1 MAETHE
7 KYDVFISFKNTDPN
21 GGLTVDRTIA
31 QRLHDK
37 LLDEGLNVFFS
48 EKDLSDTAFVDEI
61 FTALNQA
68 ELLIVVGTSVDYV
81 TSRWV
86 KSEWTHFF
94 GAINSG
100 KKQDGRIM
108 TVLHGI
114 VPNDLPLPLSNFQS
128 FNAAALDEAV
138 AYAFRTLGRIS
149 NTQAREWE
157 KAENERKLKEAE
169 AERLKAVKARMEA
182 EQREKQEKEAAETAR
197 KKAADEQ
204 KKRLAAEEKAKKATR
219 RGRKGIVIGIVTAVL
234 AVALI
239 GGAALMG
246 LFKPEW
252 EYTVSEDGTAAVT
265 AYNGNETEVIIPQEL
280 KGHKVTIIGEN
291 AFYGCSSLTSV
302 TIPDGVTSIG
312 QRAFFGCSSLS
323 SVTIPDSVTS
333 IAHGAFMECSSLT
346 SMTIPDS
353 VESIGEEAFK
363 GCSSLTVYAPHE
375 KAYYNSS
382 YSIGDVKDW
391 IVQ

>member
-31 QRLHDK
+31 QRLH
-37 LLDEGLNVFFS
+37 
-48 EKDLSDTAFVDEI
+48 
-61 FTALNQA
+61 
-68 ELLIVVGTSVDYV
+68 VVGTSVDYV

-157 KAENERKLKEAE
+157 KAEN
-169 AERLKAVKARMEA
+169 
-182 EQREKQEKEAAETAR
+182 
-197 KKAADEQ
+197 
-204 KKRLAAEEKAKKATR
+204 
-219 RGRKGIVIGIVTAVL
+219 
-234 AVALI
+234 
-239 GGAALMG
+239 
-246 LFKPEW
+246 
-252 EYTVSEDGTAAVT
+252 
-265 AYNGNETEVIIPQEL
+265 
-280 KGHKVTIIGEN
+280 
-291 AFYGCSSLTSV
+291 
-302 TIPDGVTSIG
+302 
-312 QRAFFGCSSLS
+312 
-323 SVTIPDSVTS
+323 
-333 IAHGAFMECSSLT
+333 
-346 SMTIPDS
+346 
-353 VESIGEEAFK
+353 
-363 GCSSLTVYAPHE
+363 
-375 KAYYNSS
+375 
-382 YSIGDVKDW
+382 
-391 IVQ
+391 